1 LLIRNISSVYHI
13 VASVLCFLELG
24 YDTGVRDGHA
34 VDGEQLSQLTMA
46 ISDTVVDLNVLPI

>member
-1 LLIRNISSVYHI
+1 M
-13 VASVLCFLELG
+13 CFLEPG
-24 YDTGVRDGHA
+24 YDIGVRDGHA